1 MTTFPGIA
9 GEIEALIGVELTTLL
24 LRRWGGCQIT
34 FPRRA
39 RGSVLSEVIGLDAA
53 ETVIREFGPGKVTL
67 PCGSMRGQKR
77 RRDEAKQMLR
87 DGASLQAVA
96 LACDMHTRTVSRLRA
111 EIDAEAGE
119 RQISLPFDRD

>member
-9 GEIEALIGVELTTLL
+9 GEIEALIGVELTVLL
-24 LRRWGGCQIT
+24 LRRWGGCQTT

-39 RGSVLSEVIGLDAA
+39 RGSVLAEVVGIAAA
-53 ETVIREFGPGKVTL
+53 EIIIREIGPGKVTL
-67 PCGSMRGQKR
+67 PCASMRGQKR
-77 RRDEAKQMLR
+77 RRAEAKQMLR